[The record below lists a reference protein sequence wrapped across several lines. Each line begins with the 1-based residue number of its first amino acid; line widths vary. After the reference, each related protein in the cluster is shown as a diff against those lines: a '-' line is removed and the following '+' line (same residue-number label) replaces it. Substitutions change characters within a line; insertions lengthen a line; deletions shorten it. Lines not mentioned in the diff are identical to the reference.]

1 MESEQRRALLLLIA
15 MGGSTVL
22 ASYVLAFV
30 LEPEIRTGL
39 WGGIPEG
46 GMRDFYTVNMFI
58 AAASFFPMT
67 YALGFATPASEL
79 KARTGIGFIGMLGAY
94 AAILMAS
101 ALWLPLT
108 ALYLGKPI
116 GILWWLIRID
126 LLIVGAGASVLFY
139 MLIRR
144 ALGGPALIWLAAVLF
159 FFFWLQTAVL
169 DALVWPYYFHI

>member
-1 MESEQRRALLLLIA
+1 MQSEQRRALLLLIA

-22 ASYVLAFV
+22 ASYVLAFI

-46 GMRDFYTVNMFI
+46 GMRDFYTVNMLI

-67 YALGFATPASEL
+67 YALGFATPFDEL
-79 KARTGIGFIGMLGAY
+79 KTRTGIGFNGMLGAY

-108 ALYLGKPI
+108 ALYLGNPM
-116 GILWWLIRID
+116 GIIWWIIRID

-139 MLIRR
+139 MIIRR
-144 ALGGPALIWLAAVLF
+144 ALSGPALIWLAAVLF

-169 DALVWPYYFHI
+169 DALVWPYYFHA

>member
-1 MESEQRRALLLLIA
+1 MESEQRRALLLLIG

-46 GMRDFYTVNMFI
+46 GMRDFYTVNMLI

-79 KARTGIGFIGMLGAY
+79 KARTGIGFNGMLGAY

-108 ALYLGKPI
+108 ALYLGSPT
-116 GILWWLIRID
+116 GILWWIIRID
-126 LLIVGAGASVLFY
+126 LFIVGAGASVLLY

-144 ALGGPALIWLAAVLF
+144 AQGGPPLIWLAAVLF

-169 DALVWPYYFHI
+169 DALVWPYYFHA

>member
-1 MESEQRRALLLLIA
+1 MEKDRRRALLLLIG

-30 LEPEIRTGL
+30 LAPEIRTGL

-46 GMRDFYTVNMFI
+46 GMRDFYTVNMLI

-67 YALGFATPASEL
+67 WALGFATPYDEL
-79 KARTGIGFIGMLGAY
+79 KSRTGIGFNGMLGAY

-108 ALYLGKPI
+108 ALYLGKPM
-116 GILWWLIRID
+116 GVLWWAIRID
-126 LLIVGAGASVLFY
+126 LFIVGLGASVLFY

-144 ALGGPALIWLAAVLF
+144 ALGGPARIWIAVVLF

-169 DALVWPYYFHI
+169 DALIWPYFFHA